1 MKTFLNSD
9 WLRAVQFVRTLV
21 PKNESANFI
30 DYKIQPFL
38 AENNTKTQTFTNDKN
53 G

>member
-1 MKTFLNSD
+1 MQCQKI
-9 WLRAVQFVRTLV
+9 
-21 PKNESANFI
+21 KYSANLI

-38 AENNTKTQTFTNDKN
+38 AENTKKPQTFTSDKN